1 MTLITVVCYDFVV
14 FNHLKSHT
22 FEKSTLSPCGYFM
35 EIPARK
41 KIVCIFCS
49 ALFTYVLKLHDVK
62 IIYPIFAGT
71 NVLSSAKTRT
81 PANINGNFINRPIC
95 KIFAL
100 SRVVYTGFQ
109 TPFYG

>member
-1 MTLITVVCYDFVV
+1 MTLITVVYYDFVI
-14 FNHLKSHT
+14 FNRLKSHT

-49 ALFTYVLKLHDVK
+49 ALFTYVLTLRRK
-62 IIYPIFAGT
+62 
-71 NVLSSAKTRT
+71 NNLSDFCRNKRSFVGKNPTA
-81 PANINGNFINRPIC
+81 AYFDGNLINRSIC

-100 SRVVYTGFQ
+100 SCVVYTGFQ
-109 TPFYG
+109 ALYYG

>member
-1 MTLITVVCYDFVV
+1 MTLITVVYYDFVI
-14 FNHLKSHT
+14 FNRLKSHT
-22 FEKSTLSPCGYFM
+22 FEKSTVLSCGCFS

-71 NVLSSAKTRT
+71 NVLSSAKT
-81 PANINGNFINRPIC
+81 
-95 KIFAL
+95 KH
-100 SRVVYTGFQ
+100 SRILTE
-109 TPFYG
+109 TL

>member
-1 MTLITVVCYDFVV
+1 MTLITVVCYDFVI
-14 FNHLKSHT
+14 FSRSKSHT
-22 FEKSTLSPCGYFM
+22 FEKSTVLSCGCFS

-71 NVLSSAKTRT
+71 NVLSSAKTRLPRILT
-81 PANINGNFINRPIC
+81 ET
-95 KIFAL
+95 L
-100 SRVVYTGFQ
+100 
-109 TPFYG
+109 

>member
-41 KIVCIFCS
+41 KIICIF
-49 ALFTYVLKLHDVK
+49 LFRPFYVRLKTPRRKNNLSDFCGNKRSFVGK
-62 IIYPIFAGT
+62 IPTG
-71 NVLSSAKTRT
+71 
-81 PANINGNFINRPIC
+81 ANFDGNFINRPIC

-100 SRVVYTGFQ
+100 SRVVYTGLRA
-109 TPFYG
+109 PFYG